1 MACSASTEEK
11 TFHVRSVS
19 LPSQANPTT
28 VRVEEELHKLRICVE
43 PSASSVTREMICN
56 GLRHLGEVY
65 DGMEDLLHLPS
76 IQQGLL
82 HLGQKKTWQQHL
94 DGSIKLL
101 DFLGIIKDA
110 VSSTKESI
118 QDLQL
123 LVRRRGKNSME
134 DRLKAHIRSR
144 KAMQKM
150 IKKRYKDMKQV
161 HGKCQPETEPMELS
175 VIMRLLNEASVITR
189 SLLCAIMHSMF
200 AQRTKGS
207 QWSLSS
213 KATRVA
219 CENLCQSWNV
229 DVLPYNLKDA
239 DIEKITMVRG
249 QLMAIENSLAD
260 LENALE
266 SLCRRLIRNRTSI
279 LNILSV

>member
-1 MACSASTEEK
+1 MAFSASTAEK

-19 LPSQANPTT
+19 LPSQAHPTT
-28 VRVEEELHKLRICVE
+28 LRVEEELHKLRTCVE
-43 PSASSVTREMICN
+43 TSASSATREVICN

-65 DGMEDLLHLPS
+65 DGMEDLLHLPN

-82 HLGQKKTWQQHL
+82 HLGQKKTFQQHL
-94 DGSIKLL
+94 DDSIKLL
-101 DFLGIIKDA
+101 DFFGIIKDA
-110 VSSTKESI
+110 VISTKESI

-123 LVRRRGKNSME
+123 AVRRRGKNSME

-150 IKKRYKDMKQV
+150 IKKGYKDMKQV
-161 HGKCQPETEPMELS
+161 DGKCQPETEPMELS
-175 VIMRLLNEASVITR
+175 VILRLLNEASLITR
-189 SLLCAIMHSMF
+189 SLLCSIMRSMF
-200 AQRTKGS
+200 TQRTRAS

-213 KATRVA
+213 KARRVA

-249 QLMAIENSLAD
+249 QLMTIENSLGD
-260 LENALE
+260 LENGLE
-266 SLCRRLIRNRTSI
+266 SLFRRLVRNRASI

>member
-19 LPSQANPTT
+19 LPSQAHPTT

-65 DGMEDLLHLPS
+65 DDMEDLLHLPC

-101 DFLGIIKDA
+101 DFFGIIKDA
-110 VSSTKESI
+110 VNSTKESI

-123 LVRRRGKNSME
+123 SVRRRGKNSME

-150 IKKRYKDMKQV
+150 IKKSYRDMKQA

-175 VIMRLLNEASVITR
+175 MIMRLLNEASVITR
-189 SLLCAIMHSMF
+189 SLLCSIMHSMF

-213 KATRVA
+213 RAKRVA
-219 CENLCQSWNV
+219 CEDLCQSWNV
-229 DVLPYNLKDA
+229 DVLPNNLKDA

-249 QLMAIENSLAD
+249 QLMTIENSLGD
-260 LENALE
+260 LEDGLE
-266 SLCRRLIRNRTSI
+266 SLFRRLIRNRASI
-279 LNILSV
+279 LNILSI